1 MARKKQGVTICKYP
15 GCNYKIYWN
24 SKLKRHIKSVHE
36 KVKDFNC
43 EVCDRSFRCNFSLK
57 RHSLTHKKNKGS
69 DRKKATF
76 QQKLDVSSSLN
87 KHDIATVVESE
98 TIMSKQ
104 DSPSQINSTA
114 SSKPT
119 AIVKPQSEMK
129 VEETTNEENKSD
141 LVTDD
146 KPKKKPLPPKPWL
159 KKKRKANPSTK
170 QTTNDDESSTF
181 APAPASTGNGYNLD
195 FLDKLDEPNFNPFA
209 TKSSV
214 VNDGEQLSVSKPAAG
229 GGYNLDFLDKADLD
243 DPNFNPF
250 ETKTKV
256 VLDNEDSSSSPILPT
271 STSPG
276 KTQKVE
282 AYLDDPNS
290 NPFETKSKVVLD
302 NDSNSSKTA
311 PTSGQGKTP
320 QKVETEETSL
330 PSDLPALELCEP
342 PPETETGPVP
352 PRINSKEKFV
362 KKDSTP
368 EFEAAEQQ
376 IFDDDIS
383 FQVSNIS
390 DLKEHLF
397 NDNDLEEPYHE
408 KDLTEPSF
416 LLSATNR
423 STEATTG
430 NGNSRLDSTM
440 SLETSSSLTLAQS
453 PPCLSILKDT
463 QRANNFV
470 KNSQNEPPE
479 PENAILQPTK
489 RDTKQKIRSEKVRE
503 EMARNEL
510 FYQSQLLEMDKRLH
524 QKEKEIQL
532 VDQEVQQLKQEA
544 KNLDHGN
551 LEMMKVVKEYERAI
565 SEVIADRERERV
577 CHVSFRQSFT
587 RICLKFEIKTN
598 IMVRLMLPYMYFL
611 ISKA

>member
-1 MARKKQGVTICKYP
+1 MDQWDDARFNPCETKASVVNEGEPQPDITAWKKPKSITPTARKQDKLHPASSLPQSQEIGNVAVAAETSVAAVSCREKTRENTVGSTEQPQSTTI
-15 GCNYKIYWN
+15 
-24 SKLKRHIKSVHE
+24 
-36 KVKDFNC
+36 KDTLELEQN
-43 EVCDRSFRCNFSLK
+43 
-57 RHSLTHKKNKGS
+57 
-69 DRKKATF
+69 
-76 QQKLDVSSSLN
+76 LDVSSSLN

-104 DSPSQINSTA
+104 DSPSQINST

-170 QTTNDDESSTF
+170 QTANDDESSTS

-195 FLDKLDEPNFNPFA
+195 FLDKLDDPNFNPFA

-214 VNDGEQLSVSKPAAG
+214 VNDGEQLPVSKPAAG

-256 VLDNEDSSSSPILPT
+256 VLDN
-271 STSPG
+271 
-276 KTQKVE
+276 
-282 AYLDDPNS
+282 
-290 NPFETKSKVVLD
+290 
-302 NDSNSSKTA
+302 DSNSSKTA

-320 QKVETEETSL
+320 QKVETEQTSL

-342 PPETETGPVP
+342 PPETEMGPVP

-423 STEATTG
+423 STEATIG

-510 FYQSQLLEMDKRLH
+510 FYQSQLLEKDKALH

-532 VDQEVQQLKQEA
+532 VDQEVQQLKQVKFSFSEKA
-544 KNLDHGN
+544 TKICAIFLMVWT
-551 LEMMKVVKEYERAI
+551 LVVY
-565 SEVIADRERERV
+565 SVNV
-577 CHVSFRQSFT
+577 G
-587 RICLKFEIKTN
+587 
-598 IMVRLMLPYMYFL
+598 RLLTKM
-611 ISKA
+611 SKP

>member
-1 MARKKQGVTICKYP
+1 MLQNPY
-15 GCNYKIYWN
+15 
-24 SKLKRHIKSVHE
+24 
-36 KVKDFNC
+36 F
-43 EVCDRSFRCNFSLK
+43 
-57 RHSLTHKKNKGS
+57 
-69 DRKKATF
+69 
-76 QQKLDVSSSLN
+76 
-87 KHDIATVVESE
+87 
-98 TIMSKQ
+98 
-104 DSPSQINSTA
+104 
-114 SSKPT
+114 
-119 AIVKPQSEMK
+119 
-129 VEETTNEENKSD
+129 
-141 LVTDD
+141 
-146 KPKKKPLPPKPWL
+146 

-170 QTTNDDESSTF
+170 QTGNDESSTS

-195 FLDKLDEPNFNPFA
+195 FLDNLDDPNFNPFA

-214 VNDGEQLSVSKPAAG
+214 VNDGEQLPVSKPAGG
-229 GGYNLDFLDKADLD
+229 GGYNLDFLDKAD

-256 VLDNEDSSSSPILPT
+256 VLDNEDSSSRPILPK
-271 STSPG
+271 SSPG
-276 KTQKVE
+276 KTEKVE
-282 AYLDDPNS
+282 AYLDDPNF
-290 NPFETKSKVVLD
+290 NPFETKTKVVLD

-320 QKVETEETSL
+320 QKVETEQTSL

-352 PRINSKEKFV
+352 PRINNKEKFV

-397 NDNDLEEPYHE
+397 NDNDLEEPYQE

-423 STEATTG
+423 STEATG

-440 SLETSSSLTLAQS
+440 TLENSSSLTLAQS

-470 KNSQNEPPE
+470 KNSQNEQPE

-489 RDTKQKIRSEKVRE
+489 RDTKQKISSEKVRE

-510 FYQSQLLEMDKRLH
+510 FYQSQLLEMDKALH

-532 VDQEVQQLKQEA
+532 VDQEVQQLKQI
-544 KNLDHGN
+544 KFSF
-551 LEMMKVVKEYERAI
+551 
-565 SEVIADRERERV
+565 SEKATKIY
-577 CHVSFRQSFT
+577 T
-587 RICLKFEIKTN
+587 ICLMVLKFT
-598 IMVRLMLPYMYFL
+598 
-611 ISKA
+611 